1 MTHPDEL
8 LALDRRHVWHP
19 FTQAKTAPDSV
30 LIRSGKGAVVYGAD
44 GKEYLD
50 LISSWWVNLHGHA
63 HPYIADAIAEQAH
76 KLEQVI
82 FAGLTHEP
90 AVRLAQRL
98 TSLLPDDLNRVFYS
112 DDGSTAVEVALK
124 LALQYWRNLGRPER
138 RRYLAFEGGYHGD
151 TVGAMS
157 VGVSSGFY
165 APFEDLLFEVDVL
178 PFPETWEG
186 DAAVAEKEDRCLSA
200 LEAYLDRRGDETA
213 AAIIE
218 PLVQGVGGMR
228 MCRAEF
234 LQALVQKLRAA
245 GVLVIFDEVMTGFG
259 RTGDLFACL
268 KAGVTPDLICL
279 SKGLTAGF
287 LPLAATVCRDPIY
300 EAFLDTGFDKAFA
313 HGHSFTANPLGCAA
327 GLASLD
333 LLMKEET
340 RARIA
345 AIEARHRKHMARLA
359 HHPKVTRPRV
369 TGTIAALN
377 VKVADSGY
385 AAAIGPR
392 LKAFFLENG
401 LLLRPLGEVI
411 YFLPPYCISDSQ
423 LDRSYDTLERALTT
437 LTPHM

>member
-50 LISSWWVNLHGHA
+50 LVSSWWVNLHGHA

-98 TSLLPDDLNRVFYS
+98 TSLLPGDLNRVFYS
-112 DDGSTAVEVALK
+112 DNGSTAVEVALK

-157 VGVSSGFY
+157 VGASSGFF
-165 APFEDLLFEVDVL
+165 APFKDLLFEVDVL

-186 DAAVAEKEDRCLSA
+186 DAAVAEKEARCLSA
-200 LEAYLDRRGDETA
+200 LDAYLDRRGDETA
-213 AAIIE
+213 AVIIE
-218 PLVQGVGGMR
+218 PLVQGAGGMR

-268 KAGVTPDLICL
+268 SAGVTPDLICL

-377 VKVADSGY
+377 VGVEDSGY

-437 LTPHM
+437 LNPA